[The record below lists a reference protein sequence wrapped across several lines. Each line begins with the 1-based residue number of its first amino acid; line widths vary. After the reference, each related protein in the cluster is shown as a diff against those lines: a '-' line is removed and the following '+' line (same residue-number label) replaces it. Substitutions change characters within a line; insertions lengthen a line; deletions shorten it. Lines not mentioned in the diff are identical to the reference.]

1 VPDLDLT
8 DPGAAGFAS
17 GGSASPGDPL
27 LNVRALEVSYGP
39 VVAVRNLS
47 LKVGRGEIVALLG
60 ANGAGKTSTLRGITG
75 LVRPTAGRIRFDGH
89 RIEGHSPTAV
99 VALGMAH
106 VPEGRR
112 VFPGLTVLDNLRLGG
127 WGLSRRPRVLAAR
140 RDLVF
145 GLFPRLAERRSQL
158 AGSLSGGEQQMMAI
172 GRALMSD
179 PKLLLVDELSLGL
192 SPIMVDEL
200 LAGLVALN
208 RDGLSLLLIE
218 QFVHRALSV
227 ATRVYLLSKGRV
239 AFEGTSDEA
248 VRSGAVESVYLMGAG
263 T

>member
-1 VPDLDLT
+1 MPE
-8 DPGAAGFAS
+8 
-17 GGSASPGDPL
+17 PL
-27 LNVRALEVSYGP
+27 LNVRGLEVSYGP

-47 LKVGRGEIVALLG
+47 LRVGEGEIVALLG

-75 LVRPTAGRIRFDGH
+75 LVRPTGGRIRFAG
-89 RIEGHSPTAV
+89 RRTEGASSAQV

-127 WGLSRRPRVLAAR
+127 WGLARRPAAFSAR
-140 RDLVF
+140 QELVF
-145 GLFPRLAERRSQL
+145 GLFPRLAERSAQL

-179 PKLLLVDELSLGL
+179 PKLLLIDELSLGL

-200 LAGLVALN
+200 LEGLLALN
-208 RDGLSLLLIE
+208 RQGLSVLLIE
-218 QFVHRALSV
+218 QFVHRALTV
-227 ATRVYLLSKGRV
+227 ADRVYLLNKGRV
-239 AFEGTSDEA
+239 AFEGTPGEA
-248 VRSGAVESVYLMGAG
+248 VGSKAIESAYLMGAG
-263 T
+263 V

>member
-1 VPDLDLT
+1 MPDLDLT
-8 DPGAAGFAS
+8 EQNGTTATAG
-17 GGSASPGDPL
+17 PL

-39 VVAVRNLS
+39 VVAVRGLS
-47 LKVGRGEIVALLG
+47 LKVGNGEIVALLG
-60 ANGAGKTSTLRGITG
+60 ANGAGKTSTLRGVTG
-75 LVRPTAGRIRFDGH
+75 LVRPSGGRVRFDGR
-89 RIEGHSPTAV
+89 RIEGRSPTEV

-112 VFPGLTVLDNLRLGG
+112 VFPGLSVLDNLRLGG
-127 WGLSRRPRVLAAR
+127 WGLSRRPRVLTAR

-208 RDGLSLLLIE
+208 KEGLSLLLIE

-227 ATRVYLLSKGRV
+227 ANRVYLLSKGRV
-239 AFEGTSDEA
+239 AFEGTPDEA
-248 VRSGAVESVYLMGAG
+248 VRSGAVESVYLMGAAP
-263 T
+263 

>member
-1 VPDLDLT
+1 MPDVDLSNGQT
-8 DPGAAGFAS
+8 
-17 GGSASPGDPL
+17 PL
-27 LNVRALEVSYGP
+27 LNVRGMEVSYGP
-39 VVAVRNLS
+39 VVAVRNIS
-47 LKVGRGEIVALLG
+47 LRVGRGEIVALLG
-60 ANGAGKTSTLRGITG
+60 ANGAGKTSTLRGLTG
-75 LVRPTAGRIRFDGH
+75 LVRPTAGRIRFDGR
-89 RIEGHSPTAV
+89 RIEGTTPTQV
-99 VALGMAH
+99 VQLGMAH

-127 WGLSRRPRVLAAR
+127 WGLSRRPSVLAAR

-145 GLFPRLAERRSQL
+145 QLFPRLQERRGQL

-200 LAGLVALN
+200 LSGLLALN

-227 ATRVYLLSKGRV
+227 ANRVYLLRKGRV
-239 AFEGTSDEA
+239 AFEGTPEDA
-248 VRSGAVESVYLMGAG
+248 VSAGAIESAYLMGAG
-263 T
+263 A